1 MNYALRMTHCV
12 CILLVLGLVAGCG
25 DDNPSNVTP
34 PDNTNVGGTIGVYMD
49 MSGES
54 PVVVDNGAT
63 VEMYVVHKVDQG
75 ATACAFRVEAPAG
88 WTLVSAQSEFPV
100 SVGDIEDGI
109 SVAYGQCLS
118 GTIRIMTLTY
128 TAPGNSAADARFR
141 VLPNSQW
148 PEHVQVVDC
157 SQNLVE
163 DGRGVDSPVVLP
175 QEGQNGGNQERP
187 KSRQD

>member
-34 PDNTNVGGTIGVYMD
+34 PDNTNVGGTI
-49 MSGES
+49 
-54 PVVVDNGAT
+54 
-63 VEMYVVHKVDQG
+63 HKVDEG
-75 ATACAFRVEAPAG
+75 ATACAFRIEAPTG

-109 SVAYGQCLS
+109 SVAYGQCLN
-118 GTIRIMTLTY
+118 GTIRVMTLTY
-128 TAPGNSAADARFR
+128 GAPGNSTTDARFR

-148 PEHVQVVDC
+148 PDRVQVVDC
-157 SQNLVE
+157 NQNLVD
-163 DGRGVDSPVVLP
+163 DGRGLDSPVVLP
-175 QEGQNGGNQERP
+175 QEGQNGGSQGRP

>member
-1 MNYALRMTHCV
+1 MTHCV

-34 PDNTNVGGTIGVYMD
+34 PDDTNVGGTIGVYMD
-49 MSGES
+49 ETGTS
-54 PVVVDNGAT
+54 PSVVDNGES

-75 ATACAFRVEAPAG
+75 ATACAFRIEAPAG

-109 SVAYGQCLS
+109 SIAYGQCLN
-118 GTIRIMTLTY
+118 GAIRVMTLTY
-128 TAPGNSAADARFR
+128 SAPGNSATDARFR

-163 DGRGVDSPVVLP
+163 DGIGMESPVVLP
-175 QEGQNGGNQERP
+175 MEMDIDSGQERP
-187 KSRQD
+187 KTRQD

>member
-1 MNYALRMTHCV
+1 MNSALRMTHCV

-34 PDNTNVGGTIGVYMD
+34 PVDNNVGGTIGVYMD
-49 MSGES
+49 MSGTS
-54 PVVVDNGAT
+54 PAVIDNGGT

-75 ATACAFRVEAPAG
+75 ATACAFRIESPAG
-88 WTLVSAQSEFPV
+88 WTLVAAQSEFPV

-109 SVAYGQCLS
+109 SVAYGQCLT
-118 GTIRIMTLTY
+118 GAIRVMTLTY
-128 TAPGNSAADARFR
+128 SAPGNSTTDARFR

-157 SQNLVE
+157 NQNLVE
-163 DGRGVDSPVVLP
+163 DGRGIDSPVVLP
-175 QEGQNGGNQERP
+175 QEVQNESGQGRP
-187 KSRQD
+187 KTRED